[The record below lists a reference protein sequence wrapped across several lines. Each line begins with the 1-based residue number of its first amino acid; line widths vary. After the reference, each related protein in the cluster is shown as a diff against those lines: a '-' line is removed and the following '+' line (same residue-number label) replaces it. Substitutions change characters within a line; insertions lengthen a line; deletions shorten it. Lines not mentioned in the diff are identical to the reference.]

1 MSKLTKTFW
10 LPSIPP
16 CRCRQ
21 EREEEKTT
29 YNSEGIEEKASSL
42 LSSILSWLCF
52 TFSNHAS
59 PSFSPLTPPF
69 LLLFISTN
77 VPIQLLLR
85 NHTLRTLKRQVNFLA
100 PPTSLLSVLFLFKTC
115 ILCIEWGMGEQTK
128 FKMFWIVF
136 EERLLCAQ
144 YLPLSQPGLCR
155 IVVCH
160 MQPMYAG
167 KKTECLQ

>member
-1 MSKLTKTFW
+1 MSKLTKAFW

-21 EREEEKTT
+21 EREEEKTIVRGLRRKLP
-29 YNSEGIEEKASSL
+29 NSSPRSCHGYALYSL
-42 LSSILSWLCF
+42 IMPHPHFLPLPLVFCFLSTLMLQYW
-52 TFSNHAS
+52 TE
-59 PSFSPLTPPF
+59 
-69 LLLFISTN
+69 
-77 VPIQLLLR
+77 LLR
-85 NHTLRTLKRQVNFLA
+85 NHTHRTLKRQVNFLP

-115 ILCIEWGMGEQTK
+115 ILCIEWGMQGEQTK
-128 FKMFWIVF
+128 FKIFLIVVF
-136 EERLLCAQ
+136 EERLLCVQ

-167 KKTECLQ
+167 RKIECLQ